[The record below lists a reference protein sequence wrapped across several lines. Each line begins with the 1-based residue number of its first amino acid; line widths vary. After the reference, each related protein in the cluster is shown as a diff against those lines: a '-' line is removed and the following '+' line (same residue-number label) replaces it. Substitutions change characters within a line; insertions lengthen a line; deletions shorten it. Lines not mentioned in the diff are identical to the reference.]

1 MTLGLAPWR
10 RTDCICPEVEIRL
23 RRVEVARGK
32 TRHRLRESSNAF
44 PGLERLVQAYDRRFR
59 SEN

>member
-1 MTLGLAPWR
+1 MPWR

-23 RRVEVARGK
+23 RRVEVARDK
-32 TRHRLRESSNAF
+32 TRHRLRESLNAF
-44 PGLERLVQAYDRRFR
+44 PGLERLVRAYDRRFR